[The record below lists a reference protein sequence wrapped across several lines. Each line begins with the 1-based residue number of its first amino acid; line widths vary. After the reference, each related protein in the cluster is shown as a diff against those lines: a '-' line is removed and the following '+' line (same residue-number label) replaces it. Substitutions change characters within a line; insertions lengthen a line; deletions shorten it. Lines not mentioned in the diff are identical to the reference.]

1 MREIKALQ
9 KQKTKKND
17 MIGDVVAKT
26 GDIKGRKTRRLR
38 TKPYILLCRFLFHVK
53 LVCGCGVASVVGVG
67 FLVVCFVLFCSS
79 VNEEIASSHFFLLKI
94 FSKQ

>member
-17 MIGDVVAKT
+17 MIGDVVAKN

-38 TKPYILLCRFLFHVK
+38 TKPYIHLCRFLFHMK
-53 LVCGCGVASVVGVG
+53 LVY
-67 FLVVCFVLFCSS
+67 VCACC
-79 VNEEIASSHFFLLKI
+79 
-94 FSKQ
+94 